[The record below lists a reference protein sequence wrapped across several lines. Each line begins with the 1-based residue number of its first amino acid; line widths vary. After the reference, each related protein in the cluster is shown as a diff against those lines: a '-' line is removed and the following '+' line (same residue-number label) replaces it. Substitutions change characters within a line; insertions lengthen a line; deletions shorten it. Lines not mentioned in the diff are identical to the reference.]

1 MSALVDLAVS
11 WSRVGLLGFGGGS
24 SMVPLMHSECV
35 DLRAW
40 MSEDEFL
47 DALALGNTL
56 PGPIA
61 AKMSIYV
68 GLQVAGWVG
77 AAVAFSAVMGPSS
90 LMMVMLASAFFRYKD
105 LPAVQG
111 AMRAVKPVVVG
122 LLFWTAI
129 DLAPAGIK
137 DWRMGVLAAVSV
149 VVLVLKVNPLIVMI
163 AALGL
168 GALFFR

>member
-1 MSALVDLAVS
+1 MSAIADLAVS
-11 WSRVGLLGFGGGS
+11 WARVGLLGFGGGS

-35 DLRAW
+35 DVRAW
-40 MSEDEFL
+40 MSDDEFL

-68 GLQVAGWVG
+68 GLQVAGWAG
-77 AAVAFSAVMGPSS
+77 AAVAFGAVMGPSS
-90 LMMVMLASAFFRYKD
+90 VLMVALASAFFRYRD

-129 DLAPAGIK
+129 DLAPAGIR
-137 DWRMGVLAAVSV
+137 DWRMAALAAVSV
-149 VVLVLKVNPLIVMI
+149 AVLLLKVNPLFVML

>member
-1 MSALVDLAVS
+1 MSAVADLAVS
-11 WSRVGLLGFGGGS
+11 WARVGLLGFGGGS
-24 SMVPLMHSECV
+24 SMVPLMHAECV

-40 MSEDEFL
+40 MSDDEFL

-68 GLQVAGWVG
+68 GLQVAGWAG
-77 AAVAFSAVMGPSS
+77 AAVAFAAVMGPSS
-90 LMMVMLASAFFRYKD
+90 ILMVALASAFFRYKE

-137 DWRMGVLAAVSV
+137 DWRMALLAALSV
-149 VVLVLKVNPLIVMI
+149 AVLLAKVNPLLVML